1 MIVSEQLRAARAL
14 LHWKQDQLSK
24 ASGVPVPTIKRLEG
38 RSGPFSASFETVS
51 KLTAALDPLV
61 IFIDD
66 PASPGVRLRPA
77 AQQAA

>member
-14 LHWKQDQLSK
+14 LHWTQDELFK

-38 RSGPFSASFETVS
+38 KSGRFSASFETVS
-51 KLTAALDPLV
+51 KLTAALEPHV

-66 PASPGVRLRPA
+66 PASPGVQLRPVE
-77 AQQAA
+77 QAA